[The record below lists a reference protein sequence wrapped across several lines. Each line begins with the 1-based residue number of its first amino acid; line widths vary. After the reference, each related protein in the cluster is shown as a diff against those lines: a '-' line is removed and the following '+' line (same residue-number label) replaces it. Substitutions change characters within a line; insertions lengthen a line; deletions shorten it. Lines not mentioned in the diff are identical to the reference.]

1 MNKKIIKDV
10 SASIRQ
16 RLLNLS
22 VQSKRPF
29 EEVLQ
34 YYMIERF
41 IYRLS
46 ISPYRDLFI
55 LKGALMFHAW
65 ELSDSRATRDIDL
78 LGTADNS
85 AENISNIIKDI
96 CQIVDSDGV
105 IYDEGSVQVEV
116 IQEQNSYS
124 GIRAKFNGDIGRARA
139 RMQIDIGFGDIVHP
153 EPIKIS
159 YPTLL
164 SDASVPNILG
174 YTPETLI
181 SEKVHSMVRHGAR
194 NSRIKDFFD
203 IWFLSRQFLFDGK
216 TLSKAIQKTFINREM
231 PLNKL
236 HSDIFSDEF
245 KSSAQ
250 MQRYWNIF
258 INKNTSDMPLP
269 HDFSSIMNQIDLF
282 IHPLFKAIESSSEFT
297 YTWVAP
303 GPWG

>member
-1 MNKKIIKDV
+1 MNDKIIKDV

-16 RLLNLS
+16 KLLNLS
-22 VQSKRPF
+22 VKSKRPF

-46 ISPYRDLFI
+46 ISAYKDLFI
-55 LKGALMFHAW
+55 LKGALMLHVW
-65 ELSDSRATRDIDL
+65 QLSASRATRDIDL

-85 AENISNIIKDI
+85 VENISSIIKDI
-96 CQIVDSDGV
+96 CLIVDDDGV
-105 IYDEGSVQVEV
+105 IYDENSVQAEV

-139 RMQIDIGFGDIVHP
+139 RMQIDIGFGDVIHP
-153 EPIKIS
+153 EPIKVS

-164 SDASVPNILG
+164 PNISTPDILG

-181 SEKVHSMVRHGAR
+181 SEKVHSMVRHGTR

-203 IWFLSRQFLFDGK
+203 IWFLSRQFLFEGQ
-216 TLSKAIQKTFINREM
+216 TLSKAIQKTFANREM
-231 PLNKL
+231 PLSKL

-245 KSSAQ
+245 KANVQ
-250 MQRYWNIF
+250 MQRYWTAF
-258 INKNTSDMPLP
+258 INKNISGITLP
-269 HDFSSIMNQIDLF
+269 NDFDSIMNQIALF
-282 IHPLFKAIESSSEFT
+282 ISPIFEAIERSNEFT

-303 GPWG
+303 GPWK